1 MRKVG
6 GILFLTHGVLYS
18 ILVTHV
24 HVLLQFPKLTYNF
37 DTSKQLI
44 TA

>member
-24 HVLLQFPKLTYNF
+24 HVLLQFPKLTY
-37 DTSKQLI
+37 KQAADHSI
-44 TA
+44 T